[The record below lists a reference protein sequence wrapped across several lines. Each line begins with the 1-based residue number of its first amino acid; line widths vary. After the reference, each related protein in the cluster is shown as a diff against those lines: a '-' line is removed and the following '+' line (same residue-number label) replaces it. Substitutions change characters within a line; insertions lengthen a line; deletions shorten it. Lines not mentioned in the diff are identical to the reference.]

1 MRFQKGRS
9 QNHVDECL
17 QMGPVFRGKRNPMS
31 YPRPVKPQFLRGPA
45 DLDIRVIDQDF
56 IDTFNKTFTVTED
69 MLQSIVHQDLAAEYP
84 FDMSEIEM
92 EIIQHSERPTLIM
105 GRSGTGKTACLVFK
119 MVYKH
124 CAMLSVSPENRARQV
139 RFPFLSLGLVRLS
152 IPKNHELFE

>member
-1 MRFQKGRS
+1 
-9 QNHVDECL
+9 
-17 QMGPVFRGKRNPMS
+17 MGKVFRGKQNPMS
-31 YPRPVKPQFLRGPA
+31 YPRPVNSQFLRGPA
-45 DLDIRVIDQDF
+45 DLDIRLIDQDF

-69 MLQSIVHQDLAAEYP
+69 MLQSIVDQDLAAEYP

-92 EIIQHSERPTLIM
+92 QIIQHSARPTLIM

-139 RFPFLSLGLVRLS
+139 RFSSLSHGLARLS
-152 IPKNHELFE
+152 IPQHHESFE